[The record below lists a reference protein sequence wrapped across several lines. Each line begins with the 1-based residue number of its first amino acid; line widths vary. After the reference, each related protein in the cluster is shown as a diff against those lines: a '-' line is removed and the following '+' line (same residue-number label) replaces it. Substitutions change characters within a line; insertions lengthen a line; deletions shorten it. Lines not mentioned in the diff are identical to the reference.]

1 MLAKSRFEIF
11 FPADQRAK
19 FVKALEGDKG
29 LIMNVC
35 ARMDINKATAY
46 DKDDEVR
53 ILKQVDDSGIGRR
66 GLVSEGGRGSDA
78 AFASHWA
85 PPLTRHLPRSQL
97 GQGLVDVGMAKP
109 FLLISGDEITKSWK

>member
-1 MLAKSRFEIF
+1 MMTAPLPLSPSRSPFYSLAHLLYRCIFELYHTVLAKSTFEIF

-19 FVKALEGDKG
+19 FVKALDGNKG
-29 LIMNVC
+29 LIKDVC

-66 GLVSEGGRGSDA
+66 GLVSEGDGGGMPPSLRIGR
-78 AFASHWA
+78 H
-85 PPLTRHLPRSQL
+85 P
-97 GQGLVDVGMAKP
+97 
-109 FLLISGDEITKSWK
+109 